1 MQTITDFLKN
11 NEAAITDFC
20 FNAGYALSAVVL
32 SVIVLF
38 FSYLYMKKR
47 YGFNVKKSFGYLCKD
62 ILSYFLTVALVY
74 FAFALGIKTGLS
86 DSAFL
91 FDTMSVYVYALVI
104 IPIFFVV
111 SFFAVLAVG
120 IFEKFLQRGR
130 FHDGFKSTDISD
142 ITAGTSGDVCNDTAV
157 SDD

>member
-20 FNAGYALSAVVL
+20 FNAGYVLSAVVL
-32 SVIVLF
+32 SLIALF
-38 FSYLYMKKR
+38 FFYLYMKKR
-47 YGFNVKKSFGYLCKD
+47 YGFNVRKSFGYLCKD

-86 DSAFL
+86 DSTVL

-104 IPIFFVV
+104 IPIFFVA

-142 ITAGTSGDVCNDTAV
+142 ITVGTSGGVCDDTAV
-157 SDD
+157 PDD